1 MSERI
6 ASKLIDLEIVD
17 EEDRE
22 LYVFGVREFFSLL
35 CSFSLILVIGVLMN
49 LVLESTVFTCAY
61 LPVRIYA
68 GGYHAPTQGRC
79 YVLSLAMVVIAL
91 LVIGHADI
99 PGDVSMM
106 VIVIS
111 SIFIYVLSPSEHKN
125 KPLSETERRVYKQRV
140 GKILIVLDAISC
152 IVMAMTFEKIVLSV
166 AVALLMLLE
175 IMILTLKKEYFFVKR
190 G

>member
-1 MSERI
+1 MSEQIIKR
-6 ASKLIDLEIVD
+6 LIDLEIVD

-22 LYVFGVREFFSLL
+22 LYVFGIREFFSLL
-35 CSFSLILVIGVLMN
+35 CSFSLTLVIGILMN
-49 LVLESTVFTCAY
+49 LVLESIVFTCAY

-91 LVIGHADI
+91 LVIGHADL
-99 PGDVSMM
+99 PGHASMI

-140 GKILIVLDAISC
+140 GKILIGLNTTSC
-152 IVMAMTFEKIVLSV
+152 IVMIVGFEKIVLSV

-175 IMILTLKKEYFFVKR
+175 MMILTLKNR
-190 G
+190 RNI